1 MSYPNRSDVSFPESS
16 GIVSLIEVKNHL
28 SLFSD
33 DTFDAYLAEIII
45 AATTHA
51 GTFIGQA
58 LEVMGVIDYYGSW
71 DNRLTLSQEYIDTI
85 ESVSFYGSEN
95 EIVAVSPS
103 EYMTDTSSELAAV
116 VFTTPQSSALS
127 GDIANPV
134 QVAYN
139 SLYVNATEN
148 RAIKQAVLI
157 IVADLFK
164 DRETDT
170 EGGSTRSHLTA
181 ERLLAP
187 YRRMR
192 I

>member
-1 MSYPNRSDVSFPESS
+1 MYPNRSDVSFPESS
-16 GIVSLIEVKNHL
+16 GIVSLLEVKDHL

-58 LEVMGVIDYYGSW
+58 LEVMGVIDFYGGW
-71 DNRLTLSQEYIDTI
+71 DSRLILSQEYIDTI
-85 ESVSFYGSEN
+85 ESVSFYGPDNS
-95 EIVAVSPS
+95 IVAVSPS

-116 VFTTPQSSALS
+116 VFTTSQSSALS
-127 GDIANPV
+127 SDIANPV

-157 IVADLFK
+157 IVGDLFK

>member
-1 MSYPNRSDVSFPESS
+1 MYPNRSDVSFPESS
-16 GIVSLIEVKNHL
+16 GIVSLLEVKDHL

-71 DNRLTLSQEYIDTI
+71 DNRLILSQEYIDTI
-85 ESVSFYGSEN
+85 ESVSFYGPDNS
-95 EIVAVSPS
+95 IVAVSPS

-116 VFTTPQSSALS
+116 VFTTSQSSALS
-127 GDIANPV
+127 SDIANPV

-157 IVADLFK
+157 IVGDLFK